1 MHHRAP
7 RGGLGSA
14 PTAAAPVQ
22 RPAPIAK
29 DGRRTGLGLFR
40 RPPATGRALP
50 CHGFGS
56 VCSAALAAGRGA
68 QGPAVRGRHHGAHW
82 CPCGSAHERSSAAV
96 CARFGPRGRG
106 RARGRMDARGSGR
119 RQKGIPCATA
129 ACPPRAARRAGG
141 RPRPRTSR
149 QPPTCPGAP
158 ALRPRGL
165 STWAESSPFS
175 TPAATPSLWLQFVGA
190 RTTNLTGKGTREVL
204 SLRRSC
210 RSRGQRGRSSSS
222 AT

>member
-68 QGPAVRGRHHGAHW
+68 QVPAVRGRHHGAHW

-106 RARGRMDARGSGR
+106 RAGGRMDARGSGR

-175 TPAATPSLWLQFVGA
+175 APPPRQDLWLQFVGA
-190 RTTNLTGKGTREVL
+190 RTTNLTGKDTREVCAEAAE
-204 SLRRSC
+204 R
-210 RSRGQRGRSSSS
+210 QRGRSSSS